1 MGMYDSEE
9 FMNYDEPK
17 QKGKGKLMQIR
28 GTLVSFEVDVQVAK
42 NGGGTYPGCRLAY
55 RDDQGAL
62 KEKPFHNN
70 VFKFNQS
77 LKTQLSNIKPGEG
90 FVAEVEKQGE
100 FWNWQSVQAASAA
113 PVVADKDVPA
123 TGKATPYQAPKST
136 YATAEERAQTQIYI
150 VRQSTL
156 TQAIALCA
164 ANAPYFKKERTTADI
179 ISIAK
184 EFESHV
190 MGIEFDDGSP
200 QAMSGDEAEV
210 Y

>member
-1 MGMYDSEE
+1 
-9 FMNYDEPK
+9 
-17 QKGKGKLMQIR
+17 MQIR
-28 GTLVSFEVDVQVAK
+28 GTLVAFEADVQVAK
-42 NGGGTYPGCRLAY
+42 NGGGTYPGSRLSF
-55 RDDQGAL
+55 RDEAGAL
-62 KEKPFHNN
+62 KEKPFHQN
-70 VFKFNQS
+70 VFKFNAI
-77 LKTQLSNIKPGEG
+77 LKTQLSNLKPNEG
-90 FVAEVEKQGE
+90 FVAEVEKEGE
-100 FWNWQSVQAASAA
+100 FWNWKSVQPAGAA

-136 YATAEERAQTQIYI
+136 YATPEERAQTQIYI

-156 TQAIALCA
+156 TQAIAFCA

-200 QAMSGDEAEV
+200 QAMKSDEHEV